1 VKQRSYSSAQIVSYR
16 RIGVWAYRH
25 IGKPA
30 TRRRYANTPIRR
42 HTASPGYLLLEVLLA
57 MAILCIVVVMIF
69 QIVQAT
75 LRITSD
81 VNFLAVQQERVDGL
95 SELLRRNF
103 VMMPERTQFQTRTQ
117 NNQLELIFRNAP
129 FHFTWT
135 GADAQFGT
143 VVLSAR
149 PQPDGRLS
157 LAVLQDVAT
166 GADSYVDG
174 GKDRKGDWVPIVTDI
189 EQLNWRFFDSR
200 TGNWSNDWR
209 DTSSKASMVELTF
222 KLSGRGRME
231 RVVLPLPTT
240 QANLYSQ
247 LSGQWRH
254 E

>member
-1 VKQRSYSSAQIVSYR
+1 MRQLGYNGAQILSYR
-16 RIGVWAYRH
+16 RIGVSAYRRS
-25 IGKPA
+25 GRPA
-30 TRRRYANTPIRR
+30 TRRRDADTPTRR

-57 MAILCIVVVMIF
+57 LAILCIVVVMIF

-81 VNFLAVQQERVDGL
+81 VNFLAVQQERVDGV

-135 GADAQFGT
+135 GAEAQFGT
-143 VVLSAR
+143 VVLSTR

-157 LAVLQDVAT
+157 IAVLQDLAT

-200 TGNWSNDWR
+200 TSNWSNDWR
-209 DTSSKASMVELTF
+209 DPSSKPSMVELTF
-222 KLSGRGRME
+222 KLSGRGRVE
-231 RVVLPLPTT
+231 RVVFPWPTT

>member
-1 VKQRSYSSAQIVSYR
+1 MKRECEWRGVASNAR
-16 RIGVWAYRH
+16 RLRQARALQ
-25 IGKPA
+25 A
-30 TRRRYANTPIRR
+30 TPL
-42 HTASPGYLLLEVLLA
+42 HGYLLLEVLLA
-57 MAILCIVVVMIF
+57 LAILCIVVVMIF

-81 VNFLAVQQERVDGL
+81 VNFLAVQQERVDGV

-135 GADAQFGT
+135 GAEAQFGT
-143 VVLSAR
+143 VVLSTR

-174 GKDRKGDWVPIVTDI
+174 GKDRKRDWVPIVTDI
-189 EQLNWRFFDSR
+189 EQLSWRFFDSR
-200 TGNWSNDWR
+200 TGNWSNDWH
-209 DTSSKASMVELTF
+209 DASSKPSMVELTF
-222 KLSGRGRME
+222 KLSGRGRVE
-231 RVVLPLPTT
+231 RVVFPWPTT

>member
-1 VKQRSYSSAQIVSYR
+1 MKLRSYNGEIALYR
-16 RIGVWAYRH
+16 RIGVSACRRLAA
-25 IGKPA
+25 GFPK
-30 TRRRYANTPIRR
+30 RRYADTPIRR
-42 HTASPGYLLLEVLLA
+42 YDASPGYLLLEVLLA
-57 MAILCIVVVMIF
+57 LAILCIVVVMIF

-81 VNFLAVQQERVDGL
+81 VNFLAVQQEKVDGV

-135 GADAQFGT
+135 GAEAQFGT
-143 VVLSAR
+143 VVLSTR

-157 LAVLQDVAT
+157 LAVLQDLAT

-200 TGNWSNDWR
+200 TSNWSNDWR
-209 DTSSKASMVELTF
+209 DPSSKPSMVELTF
-222 KLSGRGRME
+222 KLSGRGRVE
-231 RVVLPLPTT
+231 RVVFPWPTT